1 MSAPTTAELLERI
14 SALERSVADR
24 APSRSPVYRR
34 KRSLTVLGAGLLAL
48 LVPTT
53 ILASHLFTDVP
64 TGGTFHNVIAKIY
77 GARITTG
84 CGPGAYCPTNPVTRE
99 QMAGFLNRG
108 LGRIAYAEPNF
119 IPLTGAEA
127 VVNSATIR
135 AGNVQG
141 GTAFVHVEASG
152 YAFTTIT
159 GESDCQPC
167 IAEFIVR
174 SEDGQTSW
182 YGLTTISNIS
192 ADTREFDSFAISW
205 VVEVPTGVDFT
216 FSLHGTQT
224 WGLGAIQGVGTIALT
239 YVPFGPDGGNTL
251 DALGPTRRSEP
262 RSTSPTGT

>member
-1 MSAPTTAELLERI
+1 MPEATTRELIERI
-14 SALERSVADR
+14 SALEHALATREPSPPRVRRRARGLTLFAVALL
-24 APSRSPVYRR
+24 S
-34 KRSLTVLGAGLLAL
+34 LAL
-48 LVPTT
+48 PTA
-53 ILASHLFTDVP
+53 IFANHIFSDVP
-64 TGGTFHNVIAKIY
+64 TGGTFHNVISNIY

-84 CGPGAYCPTNPVTRE
+84 CGPGTYCPTNPVTRE

-108 LGRIAYAEPNF
+108 LGRIAYAAPNF

-141 GTAFVHVEASG
+141 GTAFVQVEASG

-159 GESDCQPC
+159 GETDCEPC
-167 IAEFIVR
+167 IAEFVVR
-174 SEDGQTSW
+174 SEDDQVSW
-182 YGLTTISNIS
+182 YGIATITNIS

-216 FSLHGTQT
+216 FSLYGSQF

-239 YVPFGPDGGNTL
+239 YVPFGPDGGNAL
-251 DALGPTRRSEP
+251 DALGPTRMSEP